1 MNFLPALIAR
11 ALGFL
16 STASSGNPK
25 ATNTISALAV
35 LASAWYGIDAS
46 TFARIGKMLCS
57 IGDTLQKIPSF

>member
-1 MNFLPALIAR
+1 MSFLPTLIAR

-25 ATNTISALAV
+25 TTNTISALAA

-46 TFARIGKMLCS
+46 TFASVGKTLCS
-57 IGDTLQKIPSF
+57 VGDTLQKIPSF